1 MEGITMQQQDDSR
14 DMTVTVN
21 STSTRK
27 EPDPK
32 RVTWDQ
38 YKAWRLGSQTS
49 TR

>member
-1 MEGITMQQQDDSR
+1 MQQQDTTD
-14 DMTVTVN
+14 VKITVN

-32 RVTWDQ
+32 KVTWDQ
-38 YKAWRLGSQTS
+38 YRAWRLGSQTS